1 MRSIIQS
8 HSMITMRLKC
18 RIQARARGT
27 FCRRKKYK
35 NMHFYNGEIFLAAI
49 HVIPLEINHWLNEVS
64 LELLVCMACFI
75 SRDNFSQFD
84 VDKLVR
90 LVEIYDEDFNTAD
103 LLLLWGQ
110 LKGFYPS
117 CKGEV
122 YNLLDLRNIKM
133 LMQ

>member
-1 MRSIIQS
+1 
-8 HSMITMRLKC
+8 
-18 RIQARARGT
+18 
-27 FCRRKKYK
+27 
-35 NMHFYNGEIFLAAI
+35 MHFYNGEIFLAAI

-110 LKGFYPS
+110 LKGFLS
-117 CKGEV
+117 
-122 YNLLDLRNIKM
+122 IM
-133 LMQ
+133 